1 MKGFFRIV
9 ESVVMLALLSGCSMS
24 IPQNELPTLA
34 KLQLPDRSAMTDRG
48 LSSAPIGLRYFSLSF
63 QGLRRE
69 NFDPKKEDDKMRRRM
84 FLIAAVMLA
93 AYLVAA
99 SAHADQADVDQAVA
113 IIESFQKIPEKAIP
127 TAVLRNARGLAILT
141 VTKAGFIVSG
151 RGGKGIVIART
162 GKGWSGPSAI
172 GTGGMGFGFQAGAQ
186 VTEVVIVLNTPAA
199 VEAFSQDGDFTLGGN
214 LSVTA
219 GPIGRNAEARIGL
232 QAVMYSYSR
241 SQGLFGGLS
250 VEGTVIGTRKDDN
263 AAYYGKPV
271 QAKDILSGKV
281 AAPAGARK
289 LRQILSK
296 W

>member
-1 MKGFFRIV
+1 MRLRIFFITAV
-9 ESVVMLALLSGCSMS
+9 
-24 IPQNELPTLA
+24 TLV
-34 KLQLPDRSAMTDRG
+34 LC
-48 LSSAPIGLRYFSLSF
+48 
-63 QGLRRE
+63 
-69 NFDPKKEDDKMRRRM
+69 
-84 FLIAAVMLA
+84 
-93 AYLVAA
+93 LVAA
-99 SAHADQADVDQAVA
+99 AAHANYQGDVDQAVA
-113 IIESFQKIPEKAIP
+113 IIESFQKIPEQAIP
-127 TAVLRNARGLAILT
+127 TAVLRQAKGLAILT

-186 VTEVVIVLNTPAA
+186 ISEIVIILNTPAA
-199 VEAFSQDGDFTLGGN
+199 VEAFTKDGDLTLGGN

-219 GPIGRNAEARIGL
+219 GPVGRDAEAKVGL
-232 QAVMYSYSR
+232 QAVMFSYSR

-271 QAKDILSGKV
+271 AAKDILAGKI

-289 LRQILSK
+289 LQKVLSK